1 MRMNAEDLH
10 SLVASLRALRGES
23 EWVEFK
29 LNYDN
34 PEEIGEYISALS
46 NSAAL
51 WGQPRAY
58 LVWGID
64 DKNHE
69 IIGTKFQP
77 RKKMVS
83 GQGKNGNQE
92 LESWLINQL
101 TPGIEVRFHE
111 GLIEEKP
118 VVVFEIQAAFSHPVR
133 FKSIEHIRVGT
144 YKKNLKDYP
153 EKERKLWEMFR
164 VESFERGIARESLT
178 EDQVLLELDY
188 AAYFQLTE
196 QPIPD
201 NRSAIL
207 RRLESEGIIKESLRG
222 KYSITNI
229 GAALFANELS
239 RFGRLGRKALRV
251 IIYRGANRIN
261 TIKEHAFKKGYAAT
275 FKEAVEYINDQ
286 LPRSEEIGQALRKEV
301 RVYPEIA
308 IRELV
313 ANALIHQDFNLTGNG
328 PTVEIFDNRI
338 EITNPGIPL
347 IDTLRFIDEPPQ
359 SRNEELAA
367 LMRRMK
373 ICEERGSGIDK
384 VIFQI
389 ELYQLPPPDFRVT
402 DGSTIA
408 VLFQPANLSEMGRQE
423 KVRACYQHACLQWVS
438 GTQMSN
444 NSLRKRL
451 GIKDSNYP
459 MASRILKDAITDEL
473 IKPYGEQNSKKA
485 AKYVPFW
492 A

>member
-1 MRMNAEDLH
+1 MNAEDLH

-51 WGQPRAY
+51 WNQPRGY
-58 LVWGID
+58 LIWGID

-69 IIGTKFQP
+69 IIGTRFQP
-77 RKKMVS
+77 RKKMVNN
-83 GQGKNGNQE
+83 QGKNGNQE

-101 TPGIEVRFHE
+101 TPGIEVKFHE
-111 GLIEEKP
+111 GLIDDKP
-118 VVVFEIQAAFSHPVR
+118 IVVFEIQAAFSHPVR
-133 FKSIEHIRVGT
+133 FKSIEYIRVGT

-153 EKERKLWEMFR
+153 EKERRLWEIFR
-164 VESFERGIARESLT
+164 IQSFEKGIAYESFTG
-178 EDQVLLELDY
+178 DQVLIELDY

-196 QPIPD
+196 QTLPD
-201 NRSAIL
+201 NRLAIL
-207 RRLESEGIIKESLRG
+207 RRLESEGIIKEFLRE

-229 GAALFANELS
+229 GAILFANELS

-251 IIYRGANRIN
+251 IIYRGVNRIN
-261 TIKEHAFKKGYAAT
+261 TIKEHLFKKGYAAT

-286 LPRSEEIGQALRKEV
+286 LPTSEEIGQALRREV

-313 ANALIHQDFNLTGNG
+313 ANALIHQDFNITGNG
-328 PTVEIFDNRI
+328 PTIEIFDNRI

-389 ELYQLPPPDFRVT
+389 EFYQLPPPDFRVT
-402 DGSTIA
+402 NGNTIA

-438 GTQMSN
+438 GAQMSN
-444 NSLRKRL
+444 NSLRRRL

-459 MASRILKDAITDEL
+459 MASRILKEAITDEL